1 MASALVA
8 RARAH
13 KEWIGDDHG
22 DRYETAMQSG
32 VIPDEMQIV
41 VKELLDHLRAALDY
55 CAQQVWQ
62 RFSGQPADAK
72 VYFPVTREGF
82 KEIDFPALMNRQ
94 MPGVMA
100 ASSDAYQVFSG
111 FQPFAD
117 DRNAWLPDLATLV
130 NQTKHDHLEVAS
142 MPETIMNIS
151 RRDDGVTLMSFAPG
165 HGPKRGRSPWM
176 MLKADST
183 ILESGGVCP
192 VVFLQLKDIRMEL
205 SAFLGEAIEGTRLIV
220 DECRNLTGPGQTTT

>member
-1 MASALVA
+1 MNAFCAS
-8 RARAH
+8 
-13 KEWIGDDHG
+13 
-22 DRYETAMQSG
+22 
-32 VIPDEMQIV
+32 
-41 VKELLDHLRAALDY
+41 
-55 CAQQVWQ
+55 
-62 RFSGQPADAK
+62 
-72 VYFPVTREGF
+72 
-82 KEIDFPALMNRQ
+82 
-94 MPGVMA
+94 
-100 ASSDAYQVFSG
+100 
-111 FQPFAD
+111 D

-220 DECRNLTGPGQTTT
+220 DECRNLTGPWADDNVRRGRLLRGPFLMNARS